1 MLNTTY
7 LHFLLSCLD
16 LLRYLGAKTC
26 LVLCFLDSKKSC
38 IKFSFNILM
47 HFHFQVFK
55 CSDGIVFAHK
65 IILITA
71 CPLIAKAV
79 EQGNLSNEELVQ
91 VTHLFNLAIGYFF

>member
-1 MLNTTY
+1 
-7 LHFLLSCLD
+7 
-16 LLRYLGAKTC
+16 
-26 LVLCFLDSKKSC
+26 
-38 IKFSFNILM
+38 M
-47 HFHFQVFK
+47 HFHFQVLK

-91 VTHLFNLAIGYFF
+91 VTHLFN

>member
-1 MLNTTY
+1 MTSVLNEKLIQVVCVYKKMKIKSWLNHIETH
-7 LHFLLSCLD
+7 LWSSESSIPINSLD
-16 LLRYLGAKTC
+16 L
-26 LVLCFLDSKKSC
+26 
-38 IKFSFNILM
+38 
-47 HFHFQVFK
+47 VFK

-91 VTHLFNLAIGYFF
+91 VTHLFN